1 MEEKLS
7 AADQERQKRW
17 QKELE
22 IIERDERQHK
32 ERDRSRVQRHN
43 ATPQELDLM
52 HEAMNRKRR
61 ENG

>member
-1 MEEKLS
+1 VVGNLSGYGSRRLGEIGGMMEEKLS

-32 ERDRSRVQRHN
+32 ERDRSRVQ
-43 ATPQELDLM
+43 
-52 HEAMNRKRR
+52 
-61 ENG
+61 